1 VPHSRFGPVNERPWI
16 KEGGGVL
23 AIDSPTL
30 SFEMLELFRSAGVPE
45 LVSGYLGE
53 PALIS
58 VQKTTLRKAEPSVPG
73 AWHQDGAFM
82 GDVRS
87 LNLWM
92 ALSRCGDVAPG
103 LDIVPRRLEEF
114 AETGT
119 DEAMLSYQVSQRSA
133 ETAAAGAAIV
143 RPVFEPGDALFFDE
157 MCLHQT
163 ASDPSM
169 PNPRFAIEN
178 WFFGGSAFPPEFAPV
193 AV

>member
-1 VPHSRFGPVNERPWI
+1 M
-16 KEGGGVL
+16 L

-30 SFEMLELFRSAGVPE
+30 SFEMLELFESGRRPR
-45 LVSGYLGE
+45 LVAGYLGE
-53 PALIS
+53 PAAHLACRRRRCARRS
-58 VQKTTLRKAEPSVPG
+58 RACRG

-82 GDVRS
+82 GEVRS
-87 LNLWM
+87 LNLWL

-103 LDIVPRRLEEF
+103 LDIVPRRLDEF
-114 AETGT
+114 AATGT
-119 DEAMLSYQVSQRSA
+119 DEAMLSYQVSQRAA
-133 ETAAAGAAIV
+133 EAAAGGAAIV
-143 RPVFEPGDALFFDE
+143 RPVFEPGDAVFFDE

-178 WFFGGSAFPPEFAPV
+178 WFFGGSAFPREFFPV